1 MKSKRV
7 AAAWEAKRTR
17 ARDGHKMTHRIPAW
31 IRLVDSKFVL
41 IPERAALV
49 RRIFKLSKGG
59 MGNALIAKQLNSEE
73 TDTWG
78 DGIHQLRKARGWHSS
93 YVFKILN
100 NRAVI
105 GEMTPHKMEQGKRVP
120 QEPISGY
127 YPRVITDEVFALTQA
142 AISARRGKGGEVS
155 SGGNLFT
162 HLVKCAGCEGSIV
175 KVNKGKKSSGPML
188 VCDDGRRGVSQCKWK
203 PWLYEDFEGTVLS
216 HVKEIDVD
224 AVFGEKER
232 HTDQLEGHLSAIE
245 MKLVDVTAKRERLI
259 DALTIGG
266 DVPSI
271 VNRIKAM
278 ECEQQQ
284 LETTKQ
290 ELEEQIRVER
300 AKYILQTRAGED
312 IEQLLHRLATAPQDE
327 VFQLRLR
334 LRDQIRSLIAQI
346 DVDLIDR
353 EIFIFYVGPLATTKS
368 RMISNNQSSVF
379 TIDDDW

>member
-1 MKSKRV
+1 
-7 AAAWEAKRTR
+7 
-17 ARDGHKMTHRIPAW
+17 
-31 IRLVDSKFVL
+31 
-41 IPERAALV
+41 
-49 RRIFKLSKGG
+49 
-59 MGNALIAKQLNSEE
+59 LIAKRLNAEGI
-73 TDTWG
+73 DTWG
-78 DGIHQLRKARGWHSS
+78 DGIHQKRKARGWHSS
-93 YVFKILN
+93 YVLKILN

-127 YPRVITDEVFALTQA
+127 YPKVITDEVFALTQA

-162 HLVKCAGCEGSIV
+162 HLVKCACCEGSIV
-175 KVNKGKKSSGPML
+175 RVNKGKKSSGAML

-232 HTDQLEGHLSAIE
+232 YTDQLEGHLSAIE
-245 MKLVDVTAKRERLI
+245 MKLGDATAKRERLI

-266 DVPSI
+266 GDVPSI
-271 VNRIKAM
+271 VNRLKAI
-278 ECEQQQ
+278 EREQRQ
-284 LETTKQ
+284 LETAKQ

-300 AKYILQTRAGED
+300 ANYILQTRAGED
-312 IEQLLHRLATAPQDE
+312 IEQLLCRLATAPQDE

-346 DVDLIDR
+346 DVDLIER